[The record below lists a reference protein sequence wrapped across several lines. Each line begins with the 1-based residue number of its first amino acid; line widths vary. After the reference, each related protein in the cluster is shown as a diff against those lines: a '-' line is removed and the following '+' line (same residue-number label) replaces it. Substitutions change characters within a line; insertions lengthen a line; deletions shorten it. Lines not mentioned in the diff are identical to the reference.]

1 MTATDRAMCT
11 EAEDRIRELEAENT
25 DLRTEITW
33 LRNQMGDVRGMQS
46 DGATPEE
53 MDHALGRAL
62 GWSRARLAFDESR
75 GATDEIHGGGPDGH

>member
-1 MTATDRAMCT
+1 MTPFATELA
-11 EAEDRIRELEAENT
+11 EARS
-25 DLRTEITW
+25 EITW

-62 GWSRARLAFDESR
+62 AGERARQTFDMR
-75 GATDEIHGGGPDGH
+75 RAGARAVMRHGEALRRLGEEEPEGSGPFGF